1 MTHTETTL
9 RRIEE
14 ILPQL
19 PLPQLEMVLTFT
31 EFVRER
37 AELQSEDDVLW
48 SFIEREQAYRVAH
61 PEDVLLCDSEEELLA
76 ALDSRV

>member
-1 MTHTETTL
+1 MTQGQKTL
-9 RRIEE
+9 QRLEE

-37 AELQSEDDVLW
+37 AAAGEDEVLW
-48 SFIEREQAYRVAH
+48 SFVECEQTYRANH
-61 PEDVLLCDSEEELLA
+61 PDDVLEFDSDEELRA
-76 ALDSRV
+76 ALDALA

>member
-61 PEDVLLCDSEEELLA
+61 PEDVLLWDSELA
-76 ALDSRV
+76 GR